1 MATATSLRSYFM
13 LEARHAPL
21 RAPVIAAIA
30 GAAIVAFTH
39 ALLPLLPAVAIDLMK
54 RGFLLEDMA
63 GVFLINDFM
72 AVYFA
77 AFFVGASG
85 LLPVVVTAR
94 EEHRLELLLA
104 KPIRASDFL
113 AARTYPVIGAAL
125 AVGAFTSAAC
135 AVAIAPLAG
144 SSVSAAGSSVSAAG
158 ALGGGLFLTAI
169 VVVQLGA
176 LSAVFVRMRDSFHAL
191 LVACAAWFLLM
202 MPTATLL
209 YRPDV
214 FEGREALTRW
224 TVMASL
230 IWNDAAVAWLGPIA
244 LAVAVLISLA
254 LVRAA
259 GALLERTDAA

>member
-1 MATATSLRSYFM
+1 MSTATSLRSYFV
-13 LEARHAPL
+13 LELRHAPR

-30 GAAIVAFTH
+30 GAAIVGFTH
-39 ALLPLLPAVAIDLMK
+39 VLLPLLPAVAIDLMK

-63 GVFLINDFM
+63 GVLLFNDWM

-85 LLPVVVTAR
+85 LLPVVLIAR

-113 AARTYPVIGAAL
+113 AARTYPVLAASL
-125 AVGAFTSAAC
+125 AVGALTSVAC
-135 AVAIAPLAG
+135 AVAIAPH
-144 SSVSAAGSSVSAAG
+144 AGSSVSAAG
-158 ALGGGLFLTAI
+158 AIGGGLFLTAI
-169 VVVQLGA
+169 VLVQLGA
-176 LSAVFVRMRDSFHAL
+176 LSVAFVRMRDSFHAL
-191 LVACAAWFLLM
+191 LVACAAWFLPL

-230 IWNDAAVAWLGPIA
+230 AWNDDAAAWIGPVA
-244 LAVAVLISLA
+244 LAIAVLISLVF
-254 LVRAA
+254 VRAA
-259 GALLERTDAA
+259 GALLERADAA